1 MIAMHLSR
9 RPTARTVAALPFALA
24 AALLLAACGSNGGSA
39 SQSPASASASLPA
52 AGGASG
58 STRAGADATDVSG
71 DDHEDNDDG
80 EDGGVVI
87 AGGDVSVNGSV
98 VVSGGTVQGGSTGD
112 AVVGSGVV
120 VTENRPLTGFHAVE
134 VHGAGAIDVRMSD
147 HEAVDVETDDN
158 MLPYIHTEVVDGR
171 LVISLQSG
179 MSFRDVTLKV
189 HVQAVQLDAVTGAGA
204 ADIAVDGLAGAPL
217 SLALQGSGDAR
228 LQGTTASLTID
239 VDGSADVD
247 AAGLIA
253 EAATVRVSGSGDVEL
268 HATTSLD
275 ASIQGSGDI
284 TYHGAPPTLVTDVA
298 GSGDIE
304 AA

>member
-1 MIAMHLSR
+1 MIAMQLPR
-9 RPTARTVAALPFALA
+9 RPTARTVAALPVALA
-24 AALLLAACGSNGGSA
+24 AALLLAACGSNGGPA
-39 SQSPASASASLPA
+39 SQSPASASASVPA
-52 AGGASG
+52 AGGATG
-58 STRAGADATDVSG
+58 STRAGADATDVS
-71 DDHEDNDDG
+71 DDDEEDDG
-80 EDGGVVI
+80 DDGGVVI
-87 AGGDVSVNGSV
+87 AGGDISVNGSV

-112 AVVGSGVV
+112 AVVGSGVI

-158 MLPYIHTEVVDGR
+158 MLPYLHTEVVDGR

-189 HVQAVQLDAVTGAGA
+189 HVQAVQLDAVSGAGA
-204 ADIAVDGLAGAPL
+204 ADISVDGLAGAPL
-217 SLALQGSGDAR
+217 SLALQGSGDGR

-253 EAATVRVSGSGDVEL
+253 DAATVRVSCSGDVEL